1 MNDDN
6 FNIIH
11 NDNFKSLTKVIQ
23 TLEKRKASH
32 DKINTVKMA
41 VILPKII
48 YRFSAVSIKLP
59 ISFDLDQQAG
69 FQRQVLRENQIRR

>member
-1 MNDDN
+1 
-6 FNIIH
+6 
-11 NDNFKSLTKVIQ
+11 VIQ